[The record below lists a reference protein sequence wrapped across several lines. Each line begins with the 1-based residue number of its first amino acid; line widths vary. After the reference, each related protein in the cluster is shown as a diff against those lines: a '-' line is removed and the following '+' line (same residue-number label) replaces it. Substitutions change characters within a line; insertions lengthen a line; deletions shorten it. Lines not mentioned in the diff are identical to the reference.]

1 MKNFLRFIVGM
12 AAVSLLAACGNTA
25 TPSAGGDVTIKLLA
39 HESFVVS
46 DKVLAEFKKET
57 GITVEVVTAGDAGT
71 MVAGAVLAAG
81 NPTADVLFGIDNTLM
96 PNALR
101 GDGIFEEYSSPAL
114 ADVRDDVQQWTETR
128 VVTPIDY
135 ADVCVN
141 VDMKWFAQSGLP
153 VPASIDVLTLPEYK
167 NLLVIE
173 DPAASSP
180 GLAFLLAVHARMGA
194 DGEAWWSALKNN
206 GVKVAA
212 SWSDAYFNDFTG
224 GGGAGKYPMVVS
236 YATSPVAEYV
246 YAAEPKPTA
255 VSTAV
260 VTEGCFRQIE
270 YAGVLRG
277 TEHPAEARK
286 VVDWMVSKKFQDE
299 VATNMFVFPALK
311 TATIPDEFTKFSGVV
326 SRPGVLPTNDIESAI
341 PTLLEQWNRVMTS

>member
-1 MKNFLRFIVGM
+1 MRNISKFV
-12 AAVSLLAACGNTA
+12 AAVAAAVVLAGCSNQNDDGA
-25 TPSAGGDVTIKLLA
+25 VTIKLMA

-46 DKVLAEFKKET
+46 DGALAAFKKET

-81 NPTADVLFGIDNTLM
+81 SPTADVMFGIDNTLM

-101 GDGIFEEYSSPAL
+101 GEGIFEEYVSPAL
-114 ADVRDDVQQWTETR
+114 GDVRDDVRQWTETKL
-128 VVTPIDY
+128 VTPIDY

-173 DPAASSP
+173 DPASSSP

-194 DGEAWWSALKNN
+194 DGDAWWTALKRN

-212 SWSDAYFNDFTG
+212 SWSDAYFNDFTAG
-224 GGGAGKYPMVVS
+224 GGSGKYPMVVS

-260 VTEGCFRQIE
+260 ITEGCFRQIE

-277 TEHPAEARK
+277 TAHPTEARR
-286 VVDWMVSKKFQDE
+286 VVDWLLSESFQND
-299 VATNMFVFPALK
+299 VATNMFVFPALEA
-311 TATIPDEFTKFSGVV
+311 ATIPDEFTRFSGVV
-326 SRPGVLPTNDIESAI
+326 NKPGILPTSDIESVV
-341 PTLLEQWNRVMTS
+341 PSLLEKWNRVMTS

>member
-1 MKNFLRFIVGM
+1 
-12 AAVSLLAACGNTA
+12 
-25 TPSAGGDVTIKLLA
+25 
-39 HESFVVS
+39 
-46 DKVLAEFKKET
+46 
-57 GITVEVVTAGDAGT
+57 
-71 MVAGAVLAAG
+71 
-81 NPTADVLFGIDNTLM
+81 
-96 PNALR
+96 
-101 GDGIFEEYSSPAL
+101 
-114 ADVRDDVQQWTETR
+114 
-128 VVTPIDY
+128 
-135 ADVCVN
+135 
-141 VDMKWFAQSGLP
+141 
-153 VPASIDVLTLPEYK
+153 VLTLPDYK

-224 GGGAGKYPMVVS
+224 GGGVGKYPMVVS

-286 VVDWMVSKKFQDE
+286 VVDWMLSKKFQDE

-311 TATIPDEFTKFSGVV
+311 TATIPDEFTEFSGVV